1 MQEYRKW
8 LNSLPLIVKIIL
20 ALPVLDGIFFGIYRI
35 CSGKVPNI
43 VLGVIWIFVGATFGW
58 IIDIIFLVMEK
69 PVLEFN

>member
-20 ALPVLDGIFFGIYRI
+20 ALPVLDGIFYGIYRI

-43 VLGVIWIFVGATFGW
+43 ILGIIWIFAGTFITW
-58 IIDIIFLVMEK
+58 LLDIIFLVMEK